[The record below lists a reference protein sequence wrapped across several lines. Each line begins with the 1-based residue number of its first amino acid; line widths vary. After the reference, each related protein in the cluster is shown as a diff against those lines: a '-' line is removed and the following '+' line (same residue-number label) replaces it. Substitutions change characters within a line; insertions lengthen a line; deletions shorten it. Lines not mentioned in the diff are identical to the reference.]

1 MPLVWAVFA
10 GAGVVVALGVAAKA
24 SRGEYNGLAAAAGVV
39 AVLLGLSAV
48 RSLFRV
54 LVTRPRSV
62 VVTASGLAISSK
74 DGERVLT
81 WPELSRVRVVTE
93 NSKPWLVV
101 WPHTPDR
108 TLGKR
113 HTRRDGG
120 FRVHPVSHH
129 HGKRRQTQDIQNLR
143 TALHRHAGK
152 AYDPT
157 P

>member
-1 MPLVWAVFA
+1 MVFA
-10 GAGVVVALGVAAKA
+10 GVGGVVALGVAAKA
-24 SRGEYNGLAAAAGVV
+24 SRGGYDGLAAAAGVI
-39 AVLLGLSAV
+39 AVLLGLSAA
-48 RSLFRV
+48 RSLWRV

-62 VVTASGLAISSK
+62 VVTAAGLAISAK
-74 DGERVLT
+74 DGDRVLA
-81 WPELSRVRVVTE
+81 WPEISRVRVVTE
-93 NSKPWLVV
+93 DSKPWLVV

-113 HTRRDGG
+113 HTRREGG